1 MTNKIK
7 FHLVCLVMGFF
18 TFNVAKAQ
26 DDAPTK
32 GRYYNKNKINFLS
45 GGNNY
50 KDYKGISLSTVHGIH
65 LSERFASGI
74 GIGLSGGQKYD
85 STIIPVFL
93 NGTLSLT
100 ETRKLYL
107 TGDLGYSFA
116 TEKVVKGGLIGDISL
131 GWKFMVGKLA
141 IAPEVGY
148 RYDGYK
154 VRGFELVVLDGFYVI
169 RTSNSYMPRHI
180 NSFST
185 GLSIFF

>member
-1 MTNKIK
+1 
-7 FHLVCLVMGFF
+7 MGLF

-26 DDAPTK
+26 YQTPTK
-32 GRYYNKNKINFLS
+32 GDYYNKNKINILS

-50 KDYKGISLSTVHGIH
+50 KDHMGINLSTVHGIH

-93 NGTLSLT
+93 NGTLSLI

-116 TEKVVKGGLIGDISL
+116 TEKGIKGGVIGDVSI
-131 GWKFMVGKLA
+131 GWKFRVGKLA

-154 VRGFELVVLDGFYVI
+154 VRGLEIVEFDGFYVI
-169 RTSNSYMPRHI
+169 RASNSYVSEHI